1 MSKYCVL
8 ILTLLY
14 ITGCSTLKQSTETPP
29 AAPEPQI
36 TETPPPQPEPEI
48 IPEDETSPAKL
59 LEKLLAQHQEWKGT
73 RYRMGSLSKTGVDCS
88 GFVLLTFR
96 NQFSIELPRSTREQH
111 KLGQD
116 IKRDQLSTGDLVF
129 FHTGRYD
136 HVGIYLENDQ
146 FLHASTRAGVKISK
160 LSDAYWRTRYWKAK
174 RLEFKPVPSPE
185 NNPPVEQKINYFN
198 QDRRSYRMRN
208 ACLTPFGN
216 FFTT

>member
-1 MSKYCVL
+1 MYKYYLFIL
-8 ILTLLY
+8 ILIYT
-14 ITGCSTLKQSTETPP
+14 TGCSTLKPP
-29 AAPEPQI
+29 TTDTSPATPEPEV
-36 TETPPPQPEPEI
+36 TEIPQPEI
-48 IPEDETSPAKL
+48 IPEETISPQKL

-96 NQFSIELPRSTREQH
+96 NQFSIELPRSTRDQH

-116 IKRDQLSTGDLVF
+116 VKRDQLTVGDLVF

-160 LSDAYWRTRYWKAK
+160 LSDAYWKTRYWKAK
-174 RLEFKPVPSPE
+174 RLELKPVVTPVPTTTPLPE
-185 NNPPVEQKINYFN
+185 NNPAPVEQK
-198 QDRRSYRMRN
+198 S
-208 ACLTPFGN
+208 
-216 FFTT
+216 